1 MTANRMALCVS
12 ALLAGCRGASEL
24 ALSENGLE
32 GVVRRGPI
40 TPVCMVTVPCDA
52 PFSATFVVRDERHLV
67 AQFRS
72 DANGHFLVML
82 PAGNYV
88 VTPDASAPLLGAAQ
102 QSRAVVVG
110 AVGVTRVD
118 LNFDTGI
125 R

>member
-1 MTANRMALCVS
+1 MTVSSIVLCGM

-24 ALSENGLE
+24 ALSENGIE
-32 GVVRRGPI
+32 GVVRRRPI
-40 TPVCMVTVPCDA
+40 TPACMVNVPCDA
-52 PFSATFVVRDERHLV
+52 PFSATFVVRDERHVV

-72 DANGHFLVML
+72 DANGQFLVML

-110 AVGVTRVD
+110 AVGVTHVE